1 MAVTV
6 ACGLWPVAAVADCA
20 AARQARCA
28 GAACS
33 RAMICFILLEA
44 STGTHHVEL
53 SRVLT
58 AMSAATTIANA
69 FGEGANLYT
78 VVLAL
83 EESGPDVPHSKIRRA
98 YYKRCL
104 VYHPDKLDSAKLS
117 PEEIDD
123 AKAKF
128 QAVSVAYNIL
138 SNEESRSEYDETG
151 ELYEEDDDDVGGK
164 TGTDQWAEYFSG
176 IFGKVG
182 VDDIEKFET
191 KYKCSDEEEKDV
203 LKYYVQF
210 KGDLNKCLECVMCS
224 RDEDK
229 KRWVEDYIK
238 PAITKGE
245 VEDYTSE
252 IERTMGGSAGGE
264 EGDDDEEMS
273 ADDDDD
279 DATETESD
287 SGGKEKKKASSP
299 PSSKGKGKKTAK
311 GSAKAKREQQ
321 SKKGKDKKPA
331 AKKKATKAKKSAGGG
346 GVPDDLIAAI
356 RGNAVAR
363 SQQSFDH
370 MMAGLEERYGGDGG
384 GKKKKAGKKKKQTEP
399 GDIPDDEF
407 ERIRASLG
415 KKK

>member
-1 MAVTV
+1 
-6 ACGLWPVAAVADCA
+6 
-20 AARQARCA
+20 
-28 GAACS
+28 
-33 RAMICFILLEA
+33 
-44 STGTHHVEL
+44 
-53 SRVLT
+53 
-58 AMSAATTIANA
+58 MSAATTIVNA

-83 EESGPDVPHSKIRRA
+83 EESGASVSHARIRRA

-104 VYHPDKLDSAKLS
+104 AWHPDKLDPAALT
-117 PEEIDD
+117 PEEIED

-151 ELYEEDDDDVGGK
+151 ELYEDDDDAVGK
-164 TGTDQWAEYFSG
+164 SGTDQWAEYFSG

-182 VDDIEKFET
+182 VEDIEKFEA

-203 LKYYVQF
+203 RKYYVQF

-224 RDEDK
+224 REEDK
-229 KRWVEDYIK
+229 KRWWEDYIK
-238 PAITKGE
+238 PAIAKGDL
-245 VEDYTSE
+245 EDHSSE
-252 IERTMGGSAGGE
+252 IARTLGGNVGGE
-264 EGDDDEEMS
+264 EGDNDEEMS
-273 ADDDDD
+273 ANDDEM
-279 DATETESD
+279 TETESD
-287 SGGKEKKKASSP
+287 SDEEKKKASP
-299 PSSKGKGKKTAK
+299 PKGKGKKAK
-311 GSAKAKREQQ
+311 GSAKAKREQP

-331 AKKKATKAKKSAGGG
+331 AKKKASKTKKSAGS

-370 MMAGLEERYGGDGG
+370 MMAGLEERYGG
-384 GKKKKAGKKKKQTEP
+384 GKKKKGGKKSKKQSDP
-399 GDIPDDEF
+399 DDIPDDEF
-407 ERIRASLG
+407 ERIRSSLG

>member
-1 MAVTV
+1 MHNIATLH
-6 ACGLWPVAAVADCA
+6 CNIKAANPTIKA
-20 AARQARCA
+20 
-28 GAACS
+28 
-33 RAMICFILLEA
+33 
-44 STGTHHVEL
+44 T
-53 SRVLT
+53 
-58 AMSAATTIANA
+58 MSAATTIANA

-83 EESGPDVPHSKIRRA
+83 EESGASVSHARIRRA

-104 VYHPDKLDSAKLS
+104 AWHPDKLDPATLT
-117 PEEIDD
+117 PEEIED

-151 ELYEEDDDDVGGK
+151 ELYEEDDDDAVGKSGA
-164 TGTDQWAEYFSG
+164 DQWAEYFSG

-182 VDDIEKFET
+182 VEDIEQFEV

-203 LKYYVQF
+203 RKYYVQF

-224 RDEDK
+224 RGEDK
-229 KRWVEDYIK
+229 KRWWEDYIK
-238 PAITKGE
+238 PAIAKGDL
-245 VEDYTSE
+245 EDHSSE
-252 IERTMGGSAGGE
+252 IARTLGCNVGGE
-264 EGDDDEEMS
+264 EGDNDEEMS

-279 DATETESD
+279 DDDDEMTETESD
-287 SGGKEKKKASSP
+287 SDEKKKKASP
-299 PSSKGKGKKTAK
+299 PEGKKAK
-311 GSAKAKREQQ
+311 GSAKAKREQP

-331 AKKKATKAKKSAGGG
+331 AKKKASKIKKSAGS
-346 GVPDDLIAAI
+346 GVPDDLVAAI

-370 MMAGLEERYGGDGG
+370 MMAGLEERYGG
-384 GKKKKAGKKKKQTEP
+384 GKKKKGVKKSKNP

>member
-1 MAVTV
+1 MYCQVAVRQKY
-6 ACGLWPVAAVADCA
+6 PV
-20 AARQARCA
+20 
-28 GAACS
+28 
-33 RAMICFILLEA
+33 
-44 STGTHHVEL
+44 
-53 SRVLT
+53 
-58 AMSAATTIANA
+58 MSAATTIANA

-83 EESGPDVPHSKIRRA
+83 EDSGPDVPHSKIRRA

-104 VYHPDKLDSAKLS
+104 VYHPDKLDPAKLS

-151 ELYEEDDDDVGGK
+151 ELFEEDDDDAGGK

-182 VDDIEKFET
+182 VDDIEKFEA

-210 KGDLNKCLECVMCS
+210 KGNLYKCLECVMCS

-238 PAITKGE
+238 PAIQKGE

-252 IERTMGGSAGGE
+252 IERTMGGNAGGG

-287 SGGKEKKKASSP
+287 SGGEEKKKASSP
-299 PSSKGKGKKTAK
+299 PTSKSKGNKTAK

-331 AKKKATKAKKSAGGG
+331 AKKKATKAKKSTGGG

-363 SQQSFDH
+363 SQQSFDQ
-370 MMAGLEERYGGDGG
+370 MMAGLEERYGGGGGG

-399 GDIPDDEF
+399 DDIPDDEF

>member
-1 MAVTV
+1 
-6 ACGLWPVAAVADCA
+6 
-20 AARQARCA
+20 
-28 GAACS
+28 
-33 RAMICFILLEA
+33 
-44 STGTHHVEL
+44 
-53 SRVLT
+53 
-58 AMSAATTIANA
+58 MSAATTIANA

-78 VVLAL
+78 VVLNL
-83 EESGPDVPHSKIRRA
+83 TESGPDVPLSRIRRA

-104 VYHPDKLDSAKLS
+104 VFHPDKLDPAKLS
-117 PEEIDD
+117 PEEIED

-138 SNEESRSEYDETG
+138 SNEENRSEYDETG
-151 ELYEEDDDDVGGK
+151 ELYEDDDDDVGAGK

-182 VDDIEKFET
+182 VDDIEKFEA

-210 KGDLNKCLECVMCS
+210 KGNLNKCLECVMCS

-238 PAITKGE
+238 PAIQKGE
-245 VEDYTSE
+245 VEDYTSA
-252 IERTMGGSAGGE
+252 IERTMGGNAGGE
-264 EGDDDEEMS
+264 GGDDDEEMS
-273 ADDDDD
+273 TDNDDDDDDD

-287 SGGKEKKKASSP
+287 SGGEEKKKASSP

-321 SKKGKDKKPA
+321 SKKGKDKKTA

-370 MMAGLEERYGGDGG
+370 MMAGLEERYGGGGG
-384 GKKKKAGKKKKQTEP
+384 GKKKKAGKKKKQAEA

>member
-1 MAVTV
+1 MAR
-6 ACGLWPVAAVADCA
+6 
-20 AARQARCA
+20 RQARCA

-33 RAMICFILLEA
+33 RAIHPLLLLHSSKPLLPTTRCA
-44 STGTHHVEL
+44 L
-53 SRVLT
+53 A

-104 VYHPDKLDSAKLS
+104 VYHPDKLDPGKLS
-117 PEEIDD
+117 TEEIDD

-151 ELYEEDDDDVGGK
+151 ELYEEEDDDVGGK
-164 TGTDQWAEYFSG
+164 TGTDQWAEYFSQL
-176 IFGKVG
+176 FGKVG
-182 VDDIEKFET
+182 VDDIEKFEA

-210 KGDLNKCLECVMCS
+210 KGNLNKCLECVMCS

-238 PAITKGE
+238 PAIQKGE
-245 VEDYTSE
+245 VENYTSE
-252 IERTMGGSAGGE
+252 IERTMGGNAGTE

-273 ADDDDD
+273 ADNDDDD

-287 SGGKEKKKASSP
+287 SGGEEKKKASSP
-299 PSSKGKGKKTAK
+299 PSSKGKSKKTAK

-331 AKKKATKAKKSAGGG
+331 AKKRATKAKKSTGGGGG

-370 MMAGLEERYGGDGG
+370 MMAGLEERYGG

-399 GDIPDDEF
+399 DDIPDDEF

>member
-1 MAVTV
+1 
-6 ACGLWPVAAVADCA
+6 
-20 AARQARCA
+20 
-28 GAACS
+28 
-33 RAMICFILLEA
+33 
-44 STGTHHVEL
+44 
-53 SRVLT
+53 
-58 AMSAATTIANA
+58 MSAATTIANA

-78 VVLAL
+78 VVLGL
-83 EESGPDVPHSKIRRA
+83 EESGPSVPHSKIRRA

-104 VYHPDKLDSAKLS
+104 VYHPDKLDPNTLTTD
-117 PEEIDD
+117 EIED

-138 SNEESRSEYDETG
+138 SNDESRSEYDETG
-151 ELYEEDDDDVGGK
+151 ELFEEDDDDVGGK

-182 VDDIEKFET
+182 VDDIEKFEA
-191 KYKCSDEEEKDV
+191 KYKCSDEEERDV

-210 KGDLNKCLECVMCS
+210 KGDLSKCLECVMCS

-238 PAITKGE
+238 PAIQKGG
-245 VEDYTSE
+245 VEDYASE
-252 IERTMGGSAGGE
+252 IERTVGGSAGGE

-273 ADDDDD
+273 ADEDE

-287 SGGKEKKKASSP
+287 SGDEGEKKKASK
-299 PSSKGKGKKTAK
+299 SKGKSKGQKTAK

-331 AKKKATKAKKSAGGG
+331 AKKKATKTKKNAGG

-370 MMAGLEERYGGDGG
+370 MLAGLEERYGGGGG
-384 GKKKKAGKKKKQTEP
+384 GKKKKAGKKKKQVEP
-399 GDIPDDEF
+399 DDIPDDEF